1 MKSEHDEINNFA
13 EHIVDSAM
21 RAKELVERL
30 NRAVQGEKKESIQQ
44 VEVGT
49 DLQDVPSVA
58 ATRSGLQNILINLIF
73 NCR

>member
-49 DLQDVPSVA
+49 DLQAVPSVA